1 MQTGKARI
9 FPLVLVDK
17 PDGAYWKTWIAF
29 LQDHLLRQGLISKDD
44 FNLFRVAPN
53 VDAAVEEIVR
63 FYANYRSYRW
73 VGNRMVIRINQRLTE
88 PALAQMNEQFADLV
102 ETGAITQGNA
112 LPEEGNEP
120 DLAKYPRL
128 ILQPHRRNFG
138 RMRLLLDA
146 VNTAETEQIEEK

>member
-1 MQTGKARI
+1 M
-9 FPLVLVDK
+9 
-17 PDGAYWKTWIAF
+17 
-29 LQDHLLRQGLISKDD
+29 
-44 FNLFRVAPN
+44 N
-53 VDAAVEEIVR
+53 VDAAAEEIVR

-102 ETGAITQGNA
+102 ETGAITQGSA
-112 LPEEGNEP
+112 LPEEDNEP
-120 DLAKYPRL
+120 ELAKYPRL

-146 VNTAETEQIEEK
+146 VNMAESEQIEEQVA